1 MVARKVEVSTIKRSS
16 RRRTKNSF
24 LPTSWTTKQLQV
36 LAGIAVASLLA
47 VGLFLT
53 RTERIAMSFTVVAP
67 NGGVVMNPGECTPL
81 PEYESEF
88 GPIKVVSDLDVDVV
102 LPEVFWSVNSTNDCL
117 GTFYLNLSP
126 SSEYRVS
133 VGNIAVGSI
142 GSENFSSQ
150 KFEYSRTITVT
161 RDLRGLQAL
170 VDIADYCVG
179 ESCYWYD
186 RRDMNFTASG
196 TDKSCSGA
204 GRFQDLRNGTEVTV
218 FNSKGDNLGSTI
230 LRASMYVVDTSTQ
243 KVTCFFIW
251 NLDNV
256 PNDDDGYSVQVS
268 SRGKVDFSR
277 EQAVENDYL
286 LATQVG
292 P

>member
-1 MVARKVEVSTIKRSS
+1 
-16 RRRTKNSF
+16 
-24 LPTSWTTKQLQV
+24 
-36 LAGIAVASLLA
+36 
-47 VGLFLT
+47 
-53 RTERIAMSFTVVAP
+53 
-67 NGGVVMNPGECTPL
+67 
-81 PEYESEF
+81 
-88 GPIKVVSDLDVDVV
+88 
-102 LPEVFWSVNSTNDCL
+102 
-117 GTFYLNLSP
+117 
-126 SSEYRVS
+126 
-133 VGNIAVGSI
+133 
-142 GSENFSSQ
+142 
-150 KFEYSRTITVT
+150 
-161 RDLRGLQAL
+161 
-170 VDIADYCVG
+170 
-179 ESCYWYD
+179 
-186 RRDMNFTASG
+186 MNFTASG

-218 FNSKGDNLGSTI
+218 FNSKGDNLGSTV

>member
-1 MVARKVEVSTIKRSS
+1 
-16 RRRTKNSF
+16 
-24 LPTSWTTKQLQV
+24 
-36 LAGIAVASLLA
+36 
-47 VGLFLT
+47 
-53 RTERIAMSFTVVAP
+53 MSFTVVAP

-133 VGNIAVGSI
+133 VGNIAVGAI
-142 GSENFSSQ
+142 GSENFSSK

>member
-1 MVARKVEVSTIKRSS
+1 
-16 RRRTKNSF
+16 
-24 LPTSWTTKQLQV
+24 
-36 LAGIAVASLLA
+36 
-47 VGLFLT
+47 
-53 RTERIAMSFTVVAP
+53 MSFTVVAP

-142 GSENFSSQ
+142 GSENFSSK